1 MRKIL
6 INLTTSNLN
15 VQMKDLVKKVNR
27 QVKAWE
33 KIFAMHTVK
42 ICTKIYVIC
51 KNQSLI
57 ISVIRC

>member
-51 KNQSLI
+51 KN
-57 ISVIRC
+57 